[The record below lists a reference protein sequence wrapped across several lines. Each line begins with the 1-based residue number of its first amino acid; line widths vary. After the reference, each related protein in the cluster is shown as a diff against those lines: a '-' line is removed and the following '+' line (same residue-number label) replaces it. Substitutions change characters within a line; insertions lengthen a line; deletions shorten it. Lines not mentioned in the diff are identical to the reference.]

1 MALHWFQNR
10 RIFDTLD
17 GLRDGLSHFSGPSRA
32 AVLFAVRPEDP
43 LCIFDPQN
51 LLHGHEL
58 KFKELYLDSDEWR
71 RLPAGFDQMPLTGQT
86 YPVKNLDLTGLISY
100 GGRSPAVFY
109 QMWFTEHHLNM
120 CAIGPTE
127 RWLEHAAWRLSTDLM
142 PENFY
147 YTGIS
152 GYFLREYAAHAVRDH
167 IVDQLN
173 ILLGWD
179 TQLRVYPILDA
190 VLGISKTRE
199 EGAWP
204 RGQIVFVEQAAIEK
218 LAFIARFPKLERPSL
233 QNFKHVRKTLLAVEG
248 SLRKLVSDGSSIF
261 GIAAGALPQCRITA
275 DYRGGHG
282 FLRFGG
288 EPVCSFLDGN
298 FLSTTYKA
306 NLVHVEEMLLES
318 PLDPDEGNRLFKI
331 VASIVH
337 HAQEQKFGCT
347 LVLDLNPAPVTI
359 SGQDLEAPLD
369 LREDSL
375 LDLTRS
381 LARMDGALHIS
392 ADLRLQRFACLLDGK
407 ALREENRARGARYN
421 SALRFSAEHPR
432 LMVVVVSADHPVSL
446 ICEGVELNAQCEWK
460 PVSGCG
466 LELPTLTDWVARGLA
481 T

>member
-1 MALHWFQNR
+1 MALDWFQNR

-32 AVLFAVRPEDP
+32 AVIFTVCPEDP
-43 LCIFDPQN
+43 LRIFDPQG
-51 LLHGHEL
+51 LLNGHEL
-58 KFKELYLDSDEWR
+58 KFKELYLDSDAWR
-71 RLPAGFDQMPLTGQT
+71 RMPPGFGQMHLTGQIH
-86 YPVKNLDLTGLISY
+86 PVKNLELTGLISY

-109 QMWFTEHHLNM
+109 QMWFTEHHLDM

-127 RWLEHAAWRLSTDLM
+127 RWLEHATWRLATDLM

-152 GYFLREYAAHAVRDH
+152 GYFLREYATHAVRDH

-179 TQLRVYPILDA
+179 THLRVYPILDA

-204 RGQIVFVEQAAIEK
+204 RGQIVFVEPAAIGK
-218 LAFIARFPKLERPSL
+218 LPFIARFPELERPVL
-233 QNFKHVRKTLLAVEG
+233 HNFKHVRKTLLAVEG
-248 SLRKLVSDGSSIF
+248 NGRKLVSDGKNIF
-261 GIAAGALPQCRITA
+261 GIAAGPLPQCRITA

-282 FLRFGG
+282 FLRFAG

-298 FLSTTYKA
+298 FHSTTYKA
-306 NLVHVEEMLLES
+306 NLVQVEEMLLES
-318 PLDPDEGNRLFKI
+318 SLDPTAGNRLLKI

-337 HAQEQKFGCT
+337 HAQKQKFGCT
-347 LVLDLNPAPVTI
+347 LVLDLNPEPVKI

-369 LREDSL
+369 LREKGL

-381 LARMDGALHIS
+381 LAKMDGALHIG
-392 ADLRLQRFACLLDGK
+392 ADLHLHRFACLLDGK

-421 SALRFSAEHPR
+421 SALRFSAEHPN
-432 LMVVVVSADHPVSL
+432 LMVVVVSSDHPVSL

-466 LELPTLTDWVARGLA
+466 LQLPTLADWVAKGLA
-481 T
+481 D